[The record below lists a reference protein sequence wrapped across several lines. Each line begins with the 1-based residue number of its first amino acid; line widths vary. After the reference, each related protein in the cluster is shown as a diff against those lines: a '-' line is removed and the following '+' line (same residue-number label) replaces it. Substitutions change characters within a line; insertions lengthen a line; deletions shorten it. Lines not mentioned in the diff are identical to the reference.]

1 MPALRTPHVQGRMS
15 VAQALARLL
24 ADSGYRA
31 RQVGANAWRIERAPV
46 RPPVGMEPPAIAD
59 QPPPTVF
66 DPVPIIVTASKRE
79 ADLAAL
85 AMAVAVVR
93 FGNRARPL
101 APVAGTTRLAGD
113 IEGLALTGFGPG
125 RNRMFLRGISD
136 SPLNGEAQSTVAV
149 MLDDARLTYSAPDP
163 DLRLV
168 DVERVEVLK
177 GPQGTLYGSGALGG
191 IYHIV
196 THRAVLDETTLA
208 ASLGAEAVMH
218 GGAGHTASA
227 IANLPVVAGRVG
239 LRLVGYSAHEAG
251 WVDTGTRAN
260 TNAGRVLGGRVGLG
274 LDAGAGW
281 RLDLTGMAQALNSRD
296 SQYVYAPD
304 ARARPAQ
311 LAEPHD
317 NDLRHVSA
325 RLGRERGGIDIV
337 LSSAMTWHEVS
348 DRLDASL
355 GADQFGL
362 ADPRQLDDARTYR
375 VWDSEARLSGA
386 IGRIDWLFGLSHVEA
401 RQHGKRTLS
410 GDSAAAR
417 LVIDDDRRD
426 TIDNAAFGDVTVP
439 LADRLRLS
447 LGGRL
452 FRSNV
457 EERRLLATGPVARE
471 RRRSGLTPGAA
482 LSWTPRAGRMVYL
495 RYGSAFRL
503 GGVDITANGALEALR
518 SDELETVEGGWREQ
532 LSGGGQADLGVFFS
546 RWKNLQSDVLSS
558 DSLIETENA
567 GDARILGLEASLD
580 KPLAGGWRVQAGAA
594 WMQARLV
601 RSALGHELHDRRLP
615 VVPDYSVRGA
625 VQRDF
630 SIGRIDAALRL
641 QARYLGPARLS
652 FDPVLDRPMGKL
664 LETRL
669 EGHADLGRFTLTLAI
684 DNLFDSH
691 GDSFAFGNILR
702 FPTMRQFT
710 PQRPRAI
717 SLAVARGF

>member
-1 MPALRTPHVQGRMS
+1 MPALRTPHVHGRMS
-15 VAQALARLL
+15 VAEALARLL
-24 ADSGYRA
+24 SDSGYRA
-31 RQVGANAWRIERAPV
+31 RQVGGNAWRIERAPL
-46 RPPVGMEPPAIAD
+46 RPPDLSSPAPEPP
-59 QPPPTVF
+59 PPVF
-66 DPVPIIVTASKRE
+66 DPVPIIVTASKRIE
-79 ADLAAL
+79 DLAGL
-85 AMAVAVVR
+85 PMAISVVR
-93 FGNRARPL
+93 FDQRTRAL
-101 APVAGTTRLAGD
+101 APVAGTHRLAD
-113 IEGLALTGFGPG
+113 DVEGLALTGFGPG

-191 IYHIV
+191 IYHVV
-196 THRAVLDETTLA
+196 TRRAVLDETALTT
-208 ASLGAEAVMH
+208 SLGVESVQH
-218 GGAGHTASA
+218 GGTGHTASA
-227 IANLPVVAGRVG
+227 IANLPIVDGRVG

-251 WVDTGTRAN
+251 WVDTGSSNN
-260 TNAGRVLGGRVGLG
+260 TNSGRVLGGRAGLG
-274 LDAGAGW
+274 IDAGDGW

-304 ARARPAQ
+304 ARSRPAQ

-317 NDLRHVSA
+317 NDLRHLSV
-325 RLGRERGGIDIV
+325 RLGRERGGVDIV

-348 DRLDASL
+348 DRLDARL
-355 GADQFGL
+355 GAERFGL
-362 ADPRQLDDARTYR
+362 AHPLQLDDARKYR
-375 VWDSEARLSGA
+375 VWDSEARLNGA

-401 RQHGKRTLS
+401 RQLGMRTLS
-410 GDSAAAR
+410 AMGPVSR

-439 LADRLRLS
+439 LADTLRLS

-457 EERRLLATGPVARE
+457 EERRALATGPVVRE
-471 RRRSGLTPGAA
+471 RRRGGLTPGAS
-482 LSWTPRAGRMVYL
+482 LSWTPRAGRMFYL

-503 GGVDITANGALEALR
+503 GGLDIAASGTLDALR
-518 SDELETVEGGWREQ
+518 SDELETIEAGWREQ
-532 LSGGGQADLGVFFS
+532 LAGGGQADIGVFFS
-546 RWKNLQSDVLSS
+546 RWQNLQSDVLSS
-558 DSLIETENA
+558 DSLIETQNA

-580 KPLAGGWRVQAGAA
+580 KPLAGGWRVQAGVA

-601 RSALGHELHDRRLP
+601 RSALGYEVHDRRLP
-615 VVPDYSVRGA
+615 VVPDYTLRGA
-625 VQRDF
+625 VERDF
-630 SIGRIDAALRL
+630 RLGGVDASVRL

-652 FDPVLDRPMGKL
+652 FDPALDRPMGKF

-669 EGHADLGRFTLTLAI
+669 EGHADLGRFMLTLAI

-691 GDSFAFGNILR
+691 GDSFAIGNILR
-702 FPTMRQFT
+702 FPMMRQFT
-710 PQRPRAI
+710 PQRPRAV
-717 SLAVARGF
+717 SLAVAHRF